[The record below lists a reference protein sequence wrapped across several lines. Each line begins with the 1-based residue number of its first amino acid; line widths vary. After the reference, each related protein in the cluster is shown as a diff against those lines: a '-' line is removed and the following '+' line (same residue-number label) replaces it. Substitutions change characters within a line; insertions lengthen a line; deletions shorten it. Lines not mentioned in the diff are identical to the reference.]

1 MAYAQNTILDVNA
14 ANVLATELD
23 LLLIEAGW
31 TVVEDLIPSG
41 TFHSKIYQSSA
52 LDNQCGYDWFVC
64 IRWNAV
70 GTESYFEIIPMG
82 AYDAGTNIGSQIAC
96 MMEGTGSTSGSSSP
110 YNEAVTGAH
119 CASLSMNTA
128 TSATNTWS
136 SHGDSIP
143 RNWFYAIIPSSA
155 FGFWA
160 SVTLDHVFLTTTIA
174 PALSYQTT
182 GIVAFTLDL
191 DPEWVAYP
199 LAAQNP
205 VAMLSRGAGVSVS
218 IIGTGTTDNDHRQGF
233 TDGLTQTYGVAL
245 PALTSDILPAYAW
258 RPTIFWSGIDYDA
271 LEPTV
276 SVGSGTRQFVIGEG
290 IDLWFVR
297 EGSIGDTVTIDG
309 STYVISGNFNSSA
322 TFVCAAVL
330 VEA

>member
-14 ANVLATELD
+14 ANVLALELD
-23 LLLIEAGW
+23 TLLIEAGW
-31 TVVEDLIPSG
+31 TVVEELIPST
-41 TFHSKIYQSSA
+41 TFHSKIYKSAA

-82 AYDAGTNIGSQIAC
+82 AYDDSSNVGSQIAC
-96 MMEGTGSTSGSSSP
+96 TSSGTGSTSGSSSP
-110 YNEAVTGAH
+110 YNEPVTGAH
-119 CASLSMNTA
+119 CGTLSMNSA

-143 RNWFYAIIPSSA
+143 RDWFYAIIPSSA
-155 FGFWA
+155 FGFW
-160 SVTLDHVFLTTTIA
+160 SSITLDHVYLTTTIA

-182 GIVAFTLDL
+182 AFVAFTLDL
-191 DPEWVAYP
+191 TAEWIANP
-199 LAAQNP
+199 IAAQNP
-205 VAMLSRGAGVSVS
+205 IAMVSRGQGVSVS
-218 IIGTGTTDNDHRQGF
+218 IIGTGTTDNDHRQASVS
-233 TDGLTQTYGVAL
+233 GLSQAYGVAL

-258 RPTIFWSGIDYDA
+258 RPTLFWSAIDYDA
-271 LEPTV
+271 LEPLV
-276 SVGSGTRQFVIGEG
+276 SLGSSSRQFVIGEA
-290 IDLWFVR
+290 IDLWFVY

-309 STYVISGNFNSSA
+309 ATYVLSGNFNSSN
-322 TFVCAAVL
+322 TLISAAAL